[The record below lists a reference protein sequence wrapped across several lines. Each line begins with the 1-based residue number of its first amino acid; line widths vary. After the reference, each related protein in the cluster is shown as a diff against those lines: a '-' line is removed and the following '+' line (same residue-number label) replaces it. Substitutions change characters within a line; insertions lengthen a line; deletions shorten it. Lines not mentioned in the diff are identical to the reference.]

1 MPSPKKETRLEI
13 DPSECLQPINTHE
26 SQAFVPQVLP
36 GQIITL
42 TGSIKVLIREPDMP
56 ILGGEPYREST
67 LIKLKAIMPGL
78 NRRLDYFGYQKSID
92 IEYPLELQEIDYLD
106 SVAQGSEH
114 RITMKVHNKSNKPF
128 GGEAE
133 SPRLLQVKIW
143 IPSETGSLLLSNDK
157 WGPKTAI
164 NPGAI
169 EGNASVKL
177 TQVSKISHL
186 AKDHT
191 YAEIRI
197 GLHITPPGHVPSNR
211 KKTPNRDAVQTFDLR
226 IQVSSAHVYNDEAAV
241 LVITNART
249 PSDQFEAI
257 GNFIRNDL
265 NLKMD
270 VWNVS
275 LYGGLVRQPQDNEED
290 EEIPNEILNEYRG
303 KTIIFL
309 GNQFEHFGVKA
320 QTILDLCESRVIANE
335 CFAGTSCLLLG
346 PTAEKQQRDTWL
358 KDAVFPI
365 THRVSGLERMVAE
378 SSTFD
383 NTATFI
389 TSICEQKTAGTSVS
403 RAYILENNPKWYHG
417 SARIAVKLR
426 AKQTRRHLRSK
437 LPQERFWVCPI
448 LPRTEGARPHNGYV
462 AVWHGLPSRGNIFA
476 AESKPLVKERR
487 KQTRLHNFDS
497 FNIVSALPPLLRIQ
511 LLCSSDRN
519 QEDIDESLKDKDEGT
534 PSVDSDDPASYSH
547 ETLNEVQY
555 SLEEDVCNEIKN
567 YLTEA
572 PLINNIAIGSET
584 SGVQFRVHFPCLETI
599 MRQVQAG
606 EGTAVRALEVLKTAI
621 AATNPQK
628 KRQVAREF
636 TIPFGQR
643 RAQLKSYLMKRVE
656 TLLRDKGY
664 GPDRLKAFRASI
676 MHSRLSSAQR
686 NTARRIEARNVEF
699 TGVYTEEY
707 RKGRKT
713 TQDLVPKTVICTA
726 AEWDARYQEIE
737 KAQHK
742 LKRSLTR
749 AFEKRARMSTLKF
762 DSSKLAGSSKTELVN
777 KAGPSSSSK
786 R

>member
-1 MPSPKKETRLEI
+1 
-13 DPSECLQPINTHE
+13 
-26 SQAFVPQVLP
+26 
-36 GQIITL
+36 
-42 TGSIKVLIREPDMP
+42 MP

-92 IEYPLELQEIDYLD
+92 IEYPLELREIDYLD

-133 SPRLLQVKIW
+133 SPRLLEVKIW

-157 WGPKTAI
+157 WGPETAI
-164 NPGAI
+164 KPGAM

-197 GLHITPPGHVPSNR
+197 GLHITPPGPVSSNG
-211 KKTPNRDAVQTFDLR
+211 KKTRNGDAVQTSDLR

-241 LVITNART
+241 LVVTNART

-257 GNFIRNDL
+257 GYFIRNDL
-265 NLKMD
+265 NLIMD

-275 LYGGLVRQPQDNEED
+275 LYGGLVRQTQDSEED
-290 EEIPNEILNEYRG
+290 EEIPNDILNEYRG
-303 KTIIFL
+303 KTVIFL

-346 PTAEKQQRDTWL
+346 PTAEKQQREKWL

-365 THRVSGLERMVAE
+365 THKVSGLERMVAE

-383 NTATFI
+383 NTTTFI
-389 TSICEQKTAGTSVS
+389 TSICEQKTAGTSVP

-417 SARIAVKLR
+417 SARIAVQLR

-448 LPRTEGARPHNGYV
+448 LPRIEGARPHNGYV
-462 AVWHGLPSRGNIFA
+462 AIWHGLPSRGNIFA
-476 AESKPLVKERR
+476 AESKPLVRERR
-487 KQTRLHNFDS
+487 KQTRLHNFDA
-497 FNIVSALPPLLRIQ
+497 FNIVSALSPLLRIQ

-519 QEDIDESLKDKDEGT
+519 QEDSEESLKDKDEGT
-534 PSVDSDDPASYSH
+534 PSVDSDDPASYSQ
-547 ETLNEVQY
+547 ETLNGVQY

-567 YLTEA
+567 YLTEV
-572 PLINNIAIGSET
+572 PLINNIAIGAKT

-599 MRQVQAG
+599 MQQVQAC
-606 EGTAVRALEVLKTAI
+606 EGTTVRALEVLKTAI

-628 KRQVAREF
+628 KSQVVREC

-643 RAQLKSYLMKRVE
+643 QAQLKSYLMKRVE

-713 TQDLVPKTVICTA
+713 TLDLVPKTVICTA
-726 AEWDARYQEIE
+726 AQWDARYQEIE

-742 LKRSLTR
+742 LKRSVTR
-749 AFEKRARMSTLKF
+749 AFEKRARMSTLKL
-762 DSSKLAGSSKTELVN
+762 DSSKLAGSSKTEPVDKVGLPAHR
-777 KAGPSSSSK
+777 KDE
-786 R
+786 